1 MPHSYRI
8 RTNIGV
14 DKAVNL
20 KFEQDFD
27 FIEILSLKLTQAE
40 VYERRCSDYGVI
52 AGRVSVNGGFGLAN
66 AKLSVFIPLT
76 NEDELN
82 PIISELYPYKTLNS
96 RNEDGYKYN
105 LLPKSPE
112 YPGHV
117 PTGSF
122 FDRDEVILEKSIIE
136 VYDKY
141 YKYTVTT
148 NESGDFMIFG
158 VPIKRIF
165 YSLF

>member
-14 DKAVNL
+14 DKSVNL
-20 KFEQDFD
+20 KFDQDFD

-40 VYERRCSDYGVI
+40 IYERRCADYGVI

-82 PIISELYPYKTLNS
+82 PIISELYPYKTLNNK
-96 RNEDGYKYN
+96 NEDGYRYN
-105 LLPKSPE
+105 LLPYEKSYSTHAATGTLPSRLDAL
-112 YPGHV
+112 
-117 PTGSF
+117 TGSTVVEI
-122 FDRDEVILEKSIIE
+122 FDKSLL
-136 VYDKY
+136 
-141 YKYTVTT
+141 
-148 NESGDFMIFG
+148 N
-158 VPIKRIF
+158 P
-165 YSLF
+165 